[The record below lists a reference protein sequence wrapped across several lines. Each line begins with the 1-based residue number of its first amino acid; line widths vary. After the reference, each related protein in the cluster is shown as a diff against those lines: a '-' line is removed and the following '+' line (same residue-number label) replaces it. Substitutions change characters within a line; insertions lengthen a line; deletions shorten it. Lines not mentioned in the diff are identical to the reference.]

1 MHIVHPFFTFVDIT
15 PKNERRINQAD
26 YLLCFINR
34 TISLDRFVRS
44 YIIDVKKEVAF
55 MSITA
60 TELKTNLSKYLLL
73 AATEDIYITRNGKTV
88 ARLTSPYQN
97 KMDILDSLYG
107 SLPGD
112 ITEEE
117 ARNERLDQI

>member
-1 MHIVHPFFTFVDIT
+1 
-15 PKNERRINQAD
+15 
-26 YLLCFINR
+26 
-34 TISLDRFVRS
+34 
-44 YIIDVKKEVAF
+44 

-107 SLPGD
+107 SLPND

>member
-1 MHIVHPFFTFVDIT
+1 M
-15 PKNERRINQAD
+15 Q
-26 YLLCFINR
+26 
-34 TISLDRFVRS
+34 
-44 YIIDVKKEVAF
+44 KKEVAF

-107 SLPGD
+107 SLPND

-117 ARNERLDQI
+117 ARSERLDQI

>member
-1 MHIVHPFFTFVDIT
+1 
-15 PKNERRINQAD
+15 
-26 YLLCFINR
+26 
-34 TISLDRFVRS
+34 
-44 YIIDVKKEVAF
+44 

-97 KMDILDSLYG
+97 KIDILDSLYG
-107 SLPGD
+107 SLPND

-117 ARNERLDQI
+117 ASSERLDQI

>member
-1 MHIVHPFFTFVDIT
+1 
-15 PKNERRINQAD
+15 
-26 YLLCFINR
+26 
-34 TISLDRFVRS
+34 
-44 YIIDVKKEVAF
+44 

-88 ARLTSPYQN
+88 ARLTSPYQS
-97 KMDILDSLYG
+97 KMDILESLYG
-107 SLPGD
+107 SLPND

>member
-1 MHIVHPFFTFVDIT
+1 
-15 PKNERRINQAD
+15 
-26 YLLCFINR
+26 
-34 TISLDRFVRS
+34 
-44 YIIDVKKEVAF
+44 

-97 KMDILDSLYG
+97 KIDILDSLYG
-107 SLPGD
+107 SLPND
-112 ITEEE
+112 ITENE
-117 ARNERLDQI
+117 AKNERLDRI

>member
-1 MHIVHPFFTFVDIT
+1 
-15 PKNERRINQAD
+15 
-26 YLLCFINR
+26 
-34 TISLDRFVRS
+34 
-44 YIIDVKKEVAF
+44 

-97 KMDILDSLYG
+97 KVDILDSLYG
-107 SLPGD
+107 SLPND

>member
-1 MHIVHPFFTFVDIT
+1 
-15 PKNERRINQAD
+15 
-26 YLLCFINR
+26 
-34 TISLDRFVRS
+34 
-44 YIIDVKKEVAF
+44 

-97 KMDILDSLYG
+97 KLDILDSLYG
-107 SLPGD
+107 SLPNN
-112 ITEEE
+112 ITEGE

>member
-1 MHIVHPFFTFVDIT
+1 
-15 PKNERRINQAD
+15 
-26 YLLCFINR
+26 
-34 TISLDRFVRS
+34 
-44 YIIDVKKEVAF
+44 

-88 ARLTSPYQN
+88 ARLTSPYQK

-107 SLPGD
+107 SLPND
-112 ITEEE
+112 ITEED
-117 ARNERLDQI
+117 ARNEKLDQI

>member
-1 MHIVHPFFTFVDIT
+1 MNGQ
-15 PKNERRINQAD
+15 KINQAG
-26 YLLCFINR
+26 YLLLFIIR
-34 TISLDRFVRS
+34 TISLDYFVRFR
-44 YIIDVKKEVAF
+44 IMDVRKEVAL

-73 AATEDIYITRNGKTV
+73 AATEDVYITRNGKTV

-107 SLPGD
+107 SLPND